1 MAWSLDSVRLLAM
14 CRVPDVSWTFVAR
27 EAQRHD
33 GVGTLLAGSA
43 SEDSADAHRTVEAVR
58 AAAGSEDERHAWVVE
73 LLEGTARDGIGLT
86 TVLDDDYP
94 ANLRLIHNL
103 PPFLFY
109 RGQLQ
114 TDDARSVAVVG
125 TRAPTDDGLR
135 RARKLA
141 SELAAEGVTVL
152 SGLARGIDA
161 AAHQACLD
169 AGGRTI
175 AVLGSG
181 LRHVYPPE
189 NIGLAERIA
198 QMGAVVSQFWPD
210 RPPTRDS
217 FPRRN
222 VVMSGLGQGT
232 VVVEASGTSGARMQA
247 RFALEHGKKLFLLSS
262 LVQQRAWARGYMQ
275 RGAIEVADS
284 ADIIKLLSA
293 PAAVEERAQ
302 RRLQLALTLE

>member
-1 MAWSLDSVRLLAM
+1 MASTSERIRLLAI
-14 CRVPDVSWTFVAR
+14 CRVPDVKWNFVAR
-27 EAQRHD
+27 EAQRR
-33 GVGTLLAGSA
+33 GLELLLAGST
-43 SEDSADAHRTVEAVR
+43 SEDSIEARQTVAALRVASTSEEGRKDDVAGIL
-58 AAAGSEDERHAWVVE
+58 AAAE
-73 LLEGTARDGIGLT
+73 RDGIQLT

-114 TDDARSVAVVG
+114 PDDARSVAVVG
-125 TRAPTDDGLR
+125 TRDPTPDGQR

-141 SELAAEGVTVL
+141 GDLAAAGVTVL
-152 SGLARGIDA
+152 SGLARGIDST
-161 AAHQACLD
+161 AHAACLD

-181 LRHVYPPE
+181 LMRVYPPE
-189 NIGLAERIA
+189 NSALAEQIA
-198 QMGAVVSQFWPD
+198 ERGAVVSQFWPD

-222 VVMSGLGQGT
+222 IVMSGMGQGT
-232 VVVEASGTSGARMQA
+232 VVVEASSTSGAKMQA
-247 RFALEHGKKLFLLSS
+247 RYALEHGKKLFVLSS
-262 LVQQRAWARGYMQ
+262 LVREREWARRYLK
-275 RGAIEVADS
+275 RGAIEVSDTS
-284 ADIIKLLSA
+284 DIVRLLSE

-302 RRLQLALTLE
+302 RRLQLALSLD